1 MPQIAPGMEV
11 SYVVR
16 FKPDARCKGTGGSKA
31 FHPFFCQGNIVETSN
46 LFCQAFKKS
55 NHLSARHVARIDYSY
70 DLKVVWSLRFDGKN
84 WISLFQS
91 NDFEGVG

>member
-31 FHPFFCQGNIVETSN
+31 FHPFFCQGNIVET
-46 LFCQAFKKS
+46 

-91 NDFEGVG
+91 AVGRKDSYIPKRYP